1 MPRREGQ
8 KLAKENEL
16 EFYETSAV
24 ENTGIPE
31 LFKHMATKL
40 AGKKRKRNPTV
51 KLSEKKERKE
61 KKGCC

>member
-8 KLAKENEL
+8 KLAKDQNL
-16 EFYETSAV
+16 QFYETSAV

-31 LFKHMATKL
+31 LFKHMATTL
-40 AGKKRKRNPTV
+40 AAKKRKRNPTV
-51 KLSEKKERKE
+51 KLSEKKDRKE